1 MEYSVAG
8 RVREGVS
15 IAMTNP
21 QGLPPAAAIP
31 APTEAQTVV
40 LAQKGETAALDELAR
55 SCRKQAYVFALQLIG
70 NPDEALDVAQ
80 DAMVRFFRS
89 LDRFDATRPVR
100 PWLLRIVRN
109 LVRDRARR
117 MRVRRTE
124 SLEPASDDAIRFD
137 PRDSGPDPEIMAA
150 RHQLQ
155 AAVWRYVQELPPRYR
170 EVLVLRDYQDLSYA
184 EIATTLRIPR
194 GTVMS
199 RLHRARR
206 LLREA
211 LQGHELFT
219 GEVRDD

>member
-1 MEYSVAG
+1 MTGPTPSNPVAPKA
-8 RVREGVS
+8 V
-15 IAMTNP
+15 
-21 QGLPPAAAIP
+21 PP
-31 APTEAQTVV
+31 EAQTVL
-40 LAQKGETAALDELAR
+40 LAQQGESAALEELAR
-55 SCRKQAYVFALQLIG
+55 SCRQQAYVFALQLIG

-89 LDRFDATRPVR
+89 LNRFDARRPVR

-117 MRVRRTE
+117 LRVRRHE
-124 SLEPASDDAIRFD
+124 SLEPAHDDALPFE
-137 PRDSGPDPEIMAA
+137 PRDPGPSPEAMTS
-150 RHQLQ
+150 RRQLQ
-155 AAVWRYVQELPPRYR
+155 AIVWSCVQSLDPRYR

-184 EIATTLRIPR
+184 EIASTLKIPR

-211 LQGHELFT
+211 VHRQQRST
-219 GEVRDD
+219 GEGSDV